1 MVIWARMKLF
11 ICSTVF
17 SLAVGAASASAG
29 IVPMTYSENIET
41 PGNMVAGGANV
52 VAAPQPIAAPET
64 TTWAV
69 MLLCVAG
76 VGFAVF
82 RRNPK
87 QRLDGSAL

>member
-1 MVIWARMKLF
+1 MVIWTRMKLF
-11 ICSTVF
+11 AYSIAF
-17 SLAVGAASASAG
+17 SLAVGSALAG
-29 IVPMTYSENIET
+29 IVPMTYSETLESPSDAI
-41 PGNMVAGGANV
+41 
-52 VAAPQPIAAPET
+52 AASDASLAPPAEPVAAPET